1 MCVGIIK
8 AQNVLMPSDTVI
20 ERCFKTN
27 PDGAGFAW
35 FDDEESIFRWKKGFM
50 SLEDFLKAKNEVFAG
65 KDTTKM
71 LVLMHFRIGTHG
83 GKRDPG
89 KTHPFPVCDS
99 YEEMIKLEG
108 SAPAIMMHNGILHD
122 FGHLPQGSSDEL
134 RQLDPSDTMIFNA
147 EVLAQVDPLKAS
159 SLISRTSR
167 DNRVC
172 YATEQGRGAPGGAF
186 YWGFWQKSDQAP
198 ECLFTN
204 LSWQYAKTD
213 AELNEEK
220 AEREER
226 DKQINAYAALDA
238 WNGELFAMDEQ
249 VLGKLLRTFS
259 AMTEARKKFF
269 IDMVESGSLHAELQG
284 DPCGAIKLR
293 ETVDA
298 AFELT
303 KLEQAKLRAME
314 RGADKQSKDA
324 RKKSFKE
331 KDLFPDG
338 CKIKMPSE
346 KKSSEKKPLLKTSP
360 KAWNG
365 W

>member
-35 FDDEESIFRWKKGFM
+35 FDDEASLFRWKKGI
-50 SLEDFLKAKNEVFAG
+50 STLDEYLEVLKETF
-65 KDTTKM
+65 KDKDPSKM
-71 LVLMHFRIGTHG
+71 LVLLHFRIGTHG
-83 GKRDPG
+83 GKTDPG
-89 KTHPFPVCDS
+89 KTHPFPVTDDFA
-99 YEEMIKLEG
+99 EMIKLEG
-108 SAPAIMMHNGILHD
+108 IAPEIMMHNGILGD
-122 FGHLPQGSSDEL
+122 FSRLPAGATDEIKK
-134 RQLDPSDTMIFNA
+134 LDPSDTMIFNA
-147 EVLAQVDPLKAS
+147 EVLSNVNPLKAS
-159 SLISRTSR
+159 TLIARIAEN
-167 DNRVC
+167 NRIC
-172 YATEQGRGAPGGAF
+172 YATCEGRGNPGAAY
-186 YWGFWQKSDQAP
+186 YWGQWQKSEQAP

-204 LSWQYAKTD
+204 LNWQYTKTR
-213 AELNEEK
+213 AELAEDEAK
-220 AEREER
+220 YAER
-226 DKQINAYAALDA
+226 KNAFEKYASLDA
-238 WNGELFAMDEQ
+238 WNGELFALDEQ

-269 IDMVESGSLHAELQG
+269 IDMVESGTLHAELQG
-284 DPCGAIKLR
+284 DPCGAMKLR
-293 ETVDA
+293 DTVDK
-298 AFELT
+298 AFELK
-303 KLEQAKLRAME
+303 KLEEAKLRAME
-314 RGADKQSKDA
+314 READKQIKDA